1 MITSREYS
9 ELRGIATEIRQKV
22 AGVGVPSVNVH
33 RDDLSNNYIP
43 DGKTI
48 GLCPWFRPFMSAG
61 LILRVQHHPKVL
73 DIWYN
78 VLDDDEVVEVGV
90 IMDTTKVYI
99 NPILNPV
106 PMTAQIIVKPLWDK
120 LGISCRPCTPSEVYS
135 HHEPVVARLESNGY
149 LIVTHAVVDWYA
161 DQDGFVNTH
170 SGVLSAYR
178 HEAFRF
184 QPTPPA
190 FLSIPAVSAALARG
204 ETCILS
210 LGKSLADHL
219 AQGPWTVVSV

>member
-1 MITSREYS
+1 M
-9 ELRGIATEIRQKV
+9 ELGMVIL
-22 AGVGVPSVNVH
+22 GV
-33 RDDLSNNYIP
+33 
-43 DGKTI
+43 
-48 GLCPWFRPFMSAG
+48 
-61 LILRVQHHPKVL
+61 
-73 DIWYN
+73 
-78 VLDDDEVVEVGV
+78 VG
-90 IMDTTKVYI
+90 
-99 NPILNPV
+99 
-106 PMTAQIIVKPLWDK
+106 
-120 LGISCRPCTPSEVYS
+120 RPCTPSEVYS

-161 DQDGFVNTH
+161 DQDGFVNTKG
-170 SGVLSAYR
+170 GVLSAYR